1 MHVKTFGKILR
12 LDRIHE
18 VQGFLAC
25 HVKILKNLTMYCWK
39 KKQIFHEEKTTNCY
53 KILNW
58 LNKFLL
64 VYIFARSVH
73 NGVFVL
79 KWLLSA
85 LISAHFQFIFCPTM
99 SGKRWPKK
107 DQNFPTKAATS
118 SSTRALSAFPSSFLN
133 RRLSRLNFN
142 SKFWLTPSSKICGSI
157 GRIIKSVN
165 WFLCKHHYDHWQ
177 PDPKCKDLQHLKSV
191 KMTKG
196 FIPTALQYINEQ
208 HTGIPPVYLI
218 RCLFV

>member
-25 HVKILKNLTMYCWK
+25 HVKILKNLNMYCWK
-39 KKQIFHEEKTTNCY
+39 KQKIFHEEKTANCY

-99 SGKRWPKK
+99 SGKRCRKK
-107 DQNFPTKAATS
+107 IRIFRQKQQPA
-118 SSTRALSAFPSSFLN
+118 RALGHYRLFPLISEPQTF
-133 RRLSRLNFN
+133 
-142 SKFWLTPSSKICGSI
+142 SI
-157 GRIIKSVN
+157 EFQLKVLIDTQLKDLRKYWKN
-165 WFLCKHHYDHWQ
+165 YQ
-177 PDPKCKDLQHLKSV
+177 KCK
-191 KMTKG
+191 
-196 FIPTALQYINEQ
+196 
-208 HTGIPPVYLI
+208 LI
-218 RCLFV
+218 SL